1 MSLDLAIIDSLY
13 NNFHMQAVV
22 QENRA
27 PLERS
32 LESSDVSTDYIAP
45 PTTTDSSSNCKFWR
59 GNGFKQWGFLK

>member
-45 PTTTDSSSNCKFWR
+45 PTTTDSSSNS
-59 GNGFKQWGFLK
+59 